1 MAQHSNRS
9 SRSILI
15 VDDEPLLRMSLAD
28 FFLDEGFDVLEAQS
42 ADQAIVIMEADPT
55 IKIVVTDVQMPGSMD
70 GLKLAHFIRDRWPPT
85 ALIVVSGA
93 VRPTID
99 DLPATASFLAKPVEP
114 RAVLDEIER
123 LHS

>member
-1 MAQHSNRS
+1 
-9 SRSILI
+9 
-15 VDDEPLLRMSLAD
+15 MSLAD

-85 ALIVVSGA
+85 ALIVVLGA